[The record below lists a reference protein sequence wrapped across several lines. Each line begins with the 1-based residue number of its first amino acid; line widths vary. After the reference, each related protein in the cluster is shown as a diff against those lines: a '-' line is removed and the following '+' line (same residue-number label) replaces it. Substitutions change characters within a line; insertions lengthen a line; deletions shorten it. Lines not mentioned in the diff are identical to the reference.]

1 MKKLLAGIL
10 GAALITAGL
19 VSASSAPST
28 AAPYPGTV
36 KTRTIAV
43 GIATPVPRQAK
54 VYVKVTSYGSGAP
67 KGHLEFTF
75 VHKTSGKAYGFSRRY
90 DGAQQYKFNDL
101 RPGTYAVVVTFI
113 PPDDSVFKASS
124 AKTRCKVRK

>member
-43 GIATPVPRQAK
+43 GIASKVSHQAK

-67 KGHLEFTF
+67 KGHLELTF
-75 VHKTSGKAYGFSRRY
+75 VHKKSGKVYSFSRSY
-90 DGAQQYKFNDL
+90 DGAHKYKFNDL
-101 RPGTYAVVVTFI
+101 RPGTYAVVVNFI
-113 PPDDSVFKASS
+113 PPDESVYKASS
-124 AKTRCKVRK
+124 AKTRCKVRS